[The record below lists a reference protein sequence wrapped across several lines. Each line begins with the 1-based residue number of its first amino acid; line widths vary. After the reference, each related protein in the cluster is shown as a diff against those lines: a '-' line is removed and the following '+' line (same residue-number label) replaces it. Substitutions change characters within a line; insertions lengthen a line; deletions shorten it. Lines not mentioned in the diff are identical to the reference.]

1 MTDPLVTLVRCPAC
15 LALLARETTGTG
27 SALRCT
33 TCARTYP
40 IVHGVPWMASG
51 NGIAARNARSFAF
64 QWRARAKSLFERGT
78 LYGMSRE
85 QEERHFLEALG
96 IGPQALTGRTV
107 LDAGCGDGFLLTVLA
122 QYPAEVF
129 GIDINTAVRP
139 PELSDAHPGTVT
151 VLQADLF
158 APPFAAETFDFVW
171 CEGVLVHTADPRSGF
186 RTLTELVKPGGR
198 LYVWVYPS
206 ERRSVYQ
213 RVRDLV
219 PVAHRVPWP
228 LLLLLCYV
236 LAIPL
241 TVAKRLRHRGQRD
254 SLRTVAFALFDN
266 LSPPIQSRHT
276 ASEVRSWFEENGFA
290 DLKQTGLVG
299 MSGTKARR

>member
-1 MTDPLVTLVRCPAC
+1 MTDLLIKHVRCPAC
-15 LALLARETTGTG
+15 RASVARETAA
-27 SALRCT
+27 ALRCT
-33 TCARTYP
+33 GCDRTYP

-51 NGIAARNARSFAF
+51 NGVAARNARSFGF
-64 QWRARAKSLFERGT
+64 QWRARARNLFERGT

-85 QEERHFLEALG
+85 QERQHFLDAMG

-122 QYPAEVF
+122 QYPAAVF
-129 GIDINTAVRP
+129 GIDINTAVRT
-139 PELSDAHPGTVT
+139 PELGEADPGAVT

-158 APPFAAETFDFVW
+158 APPFAPATFDFVW

-213 RVRDLV
+213 RLRDLL

-228 LLLLLCYV
+228 LLLVLCYI

-241 TVAKRLRHRGQRD
+241 AVAKRE
-254 SLRTVAFALFDN
+254 SFRTVAFALFDN

-276 ASEVRSWFEENGFA
+276 AAEVRGWFEEHGFS

-299 MSGTKARR
+299 MSGTKAR